1 MQVIRLVLSDAL
13 REAAGTE
20 VALSNGFRFAP
31 PRPAGPVREADLW
44 YWYPITTRL
53 KVGKATGRQLRALR
67 ERETEHGCV
76 ADPAKL
82 FGGWLPRPSGMTVR
96 FAAHAPEG
104 QRVRRIRVGGRPL
117 EDDRADT
124 MVACERE
131 GTSRTSSAGTRTSG
145 SPGSWA
151 STPTGRCESTS
162 PNTRRWRPPTAS
174 GSSPWTCP
182 PVVRS
187 RVLPPSPGRAGRPGG
202 DEPWRRRPPF
212 RGSPGSRP
220 GPPRGMRSGR
230 ASLGLRASGAS
241 KESEP

>member
-53 KVGKATGRQLRALR
+53 KVGKVTGRQLRAFW
-67 ERETEHGCV
+67 ERETEHGCA

-131 GTSRTSSAGTRTSG
+131 GDEPDKLCRIPHVREPRFLGLDAHWAVREYLAKH
-145 SPGSWA
+145 SPLAAPDGE
-151 STPTGRCESTS
+151 R
-162 PNTRRWRPPTAS
+162 
-174 GSSPWTCP
+174 
-182 PVVRS
+182 VVA
-187 RVLPPSPGRAGRPGG
+187 VDLPPRRAI
-202 DEPWRRRPPF
+202 
-212 RGSPGSRP
+212 P
-220 GPPRGMRSGR
+220 GPPALPGPCGPAGGR
-230 ASLGLRASGAS
+230 
-241 KESEP
+241 

>member
-1 MQVIRLVLSDAL
+1 MQVIRLMLSDAL

-20 VALSNGFRFAP
+20 VALPNGFRFAP

-53 KVGKATGRQLRALR
+53 KVGKVTGRQLRALR
-67 ERETEHGCV
+67 ERETEHGC
-76 ADPAKL
+76 AAEPAKL

-124 MVACERE
+124 MVACERKGDQPE
-131 GTSRTSSAGTRTSG
+131 KLCRIPHVREPRVLGLDAHWAVREYLAKH
-145 SPGSWA
+145 SPLAAPDGERVVA
-151 STPTGRCESTS
+151 VDL
-162 PNTRRWRPPTAS
+162 PP
-174 GSSPWTCP
+174 G
-182 PVVRS
+182 VRS

-230 ASLGLRASGAS
+230 AGLGLRASGTS